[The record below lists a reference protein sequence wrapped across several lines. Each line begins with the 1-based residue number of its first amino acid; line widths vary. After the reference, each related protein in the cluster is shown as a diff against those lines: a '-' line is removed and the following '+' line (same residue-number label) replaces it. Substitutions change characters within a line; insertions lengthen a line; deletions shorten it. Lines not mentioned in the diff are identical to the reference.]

1 MELGKIQLSW
11 SKKSTRLSLFLL
23 DILEG
28 QKPAPVEST
37 HLLTGPD
44 MHRPGSDTTCALLR
58 NSFLGDSLVPVLKSK
73 FLCLSL
79 CLSDLYVVSLP

>member
-58 NSFLGDSLVPVLKSK
+58 NSFLGDSLTGASSEVKVPVFVPL
-73 FLCLSL
+73 L
-79 CLSDLYVVSLP
+79 V